1 MANVSESQKR
11 NVLLAKF
18 FFCLK
23 VNLLALYVAKFE
35 RCSFKK
41 QKRYR
46 SFAEVN
52 FAKFFGLG

>member
-1 MANVSESQKR
+1 MSESQKR
-11 NVLLAKF
+11 NVLSAKF

-35 RCSFKK
+35 RCSFKNK
-41 QKRYR
+41 KSYC

-52 FAKFFGLG
+52 FAKFLGLV